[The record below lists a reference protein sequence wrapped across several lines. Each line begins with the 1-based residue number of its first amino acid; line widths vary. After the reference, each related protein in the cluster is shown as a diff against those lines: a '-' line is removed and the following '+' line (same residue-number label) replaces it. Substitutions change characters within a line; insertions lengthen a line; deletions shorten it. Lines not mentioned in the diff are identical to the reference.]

1 MWYRVPYCLPT
12 KSKLSLLKYE
22 LWTFQWIICYIT
34 LVCQLLASLIY
45 QHIFL
50 ARGRGA
56 LLLGMVAF
64 GTNLSV
70 KLWGGNSYHL
80 IVQYIV
86 YFKKDFGLLIQHVVF
101 IFVFFVGV
109 GEQPLFHWWGD
120 CLIMYLINWL
130 IKYFKTDC
138 YLFSSLVFSCSFK
151 DLAWNSALTSCM
163 ITDYMQRNT

>member
-1 MWYRVPYCLPT
+1 MSVISHIALFIN
-12 KSKLSLLKYE
+12 
-22 LWTFQWIICYIT
+22 TFFWQ
-34 LVCQLLASLIY
+34 A
-45 QHIFL
+45 
-50 ARGRGA
+50 GGGA

-138 YLFSSLVFSCSFK
+138 YLKILVHWY
-151 DLAWNSALTSCM
+151 LVAVLRTLHEIVHW
-163 ITDYMQRNT
+163 QVVW